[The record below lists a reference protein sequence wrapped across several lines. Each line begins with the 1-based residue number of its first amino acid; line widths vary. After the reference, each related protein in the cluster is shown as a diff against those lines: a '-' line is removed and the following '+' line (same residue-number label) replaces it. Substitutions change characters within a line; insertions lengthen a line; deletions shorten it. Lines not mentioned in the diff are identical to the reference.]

1 MQILYQVYA
10 VLARSNGG
18 GSGDKKGEGAIVG
31 IAALVYYYIGI
42 YPLLYLGVRVILA

>member
-18 GSGDKKGEGAIVG
+18 GSGDKKGEGAI
-31 IAALVYYYIGI
+31 AALVYYYIGI

>member
-10 VLARSNGG
+10 VLARSNAG
-18 GSGDKKGEGAIVG
+18 GSGDKKGEGAI
-31 IAALVYYYIGI
+31 VYYYIGI